1 MLGPLGAGL
10 PLASISWVTRTG
22 LVLSWL
28 GAYGRPVGEAGQVLP
43 DWWRA
48 EQAGGG
54 LDRQGMTVWV
64 TSRQQEGVGK
74 QGVTDWCRTLW
85 YWGPCSSF
93 HLGWMGYVRTFDL
106 PHSSSSKL
114 DSSLT
119 WYKYWIWICQQVLDN
134 TSH

>member
-1 MLGPLGAGL
+1 MPGPLGAGL

-74 QGVTDWCRTLW
+74 QG
-85 YWGPCSSF
+85 
-93 HLGWMGYVRTFDL
+93 
-106 PHSSSSKL
+106 
-114 DSSLT
+114 
-119 WYKYWIWICQQVLDN
+119 
-134 TSH
+134 

>member
-28 GAYGRPVGEAGQVLP
+28 GAYGRLVGEAGQVPP
-43 DWWRA
+43 DWWRVEQVPPDWWRV

-64 TSRQQEGVGK
+64 TSRQ
-74 QGVTDWCRTLW
+74 
-85 YWGPCSSF
+85 
-93 HLGWMGYVRTFDL
+93 
-106 PHSSSSKL
+106 
-114 DSSLT
+114 
-119 WYKYWIWICQQVLDN
+119 
-134 TSH
+134 